1 MYTTY
6 HLASAQDITPD
17 LLDAIKATFKSKPV
31 TITVAEELDTTSY
44 LMSSAVNKAMIDKS
58 IEQDKKGEHILVK
71 HSDL

>member
-6 HLASAQDITPD
+6 HLSSAQDVTPD
-17 LLDAIKATFKSKPV
+17 LLDSIKSTFKSKPV
-31 TITVAEELDTTSY
+31 TITVSEELDATSY

-71 HSDL
+71 HKEL

>member
-31 TITVAEELDTTSY
+31 KITVEEELDTTVY
-44 LMSSAVNKAMIDKS
+44 LKSSLKNKTIIEKS
-58 IEQDKKGEHILVK
+58 IEQDKNGEHILVK

>member
-17 LLDAIKATFKSKPV
+17 LLDSIKATFKSRPV
-31 TITVAEELDTTSY
+31 TITVAEELDATAY
-44 LMSSAVNKAMIDKS
+44 LMSSPANKAVIEKS
-58 IEQDKKGEHILVK
+58 MEQDKNGEHVLVK